1 MDKNGIGTDAT
12 IHQHIE
18 KILERGYA
26 YKLPKSKLFTPTY
39 VGNFLLDAYWKI
51 GLSLHDPT
59 LRAKMENDMKE
70 IAEGNKTR
78 EEVVSDVL
86 KEMKGNFNK
95 LLNEEGK
102 MREYLKQ

>member
-1 MDKNGIGTDAT
+1 
-12 IHQHIE
+12 
-18 KILERGYA
+18 
-26 YKLPKSKLFTPTY
+26 
-39 VGNFLLDAYWKI
+39 
-51 GLSLHDPT
+51 
-59 LRAKMENDMKE
+59 MENDMKE